1 MVALFLL
8 RHCLLDKTQA
18 NWHNPPHG
26 DFAPNRTYHHVS
38 QGEYSIMPQSVNPQ
52 QSIHDALLSTSPTPA
67 PTTPMPIPIRVA
79 FQGERG
85 AFGDEAVRDYF
96 GKQARGEETGLNA
109 QDAQDAQDTQP
120 VPYRSFADVFRAV
133 ASGEVE
139 YGLVPV
145 ENSQAG
151 SINDVYDLLRQ
162 HDLFVVGEI
171 GHPVNHC
178 LLCLPGQQIKDIKR
192 VISHPQ
198 ALAQSDIYLRDLG
211 VEIVAT
217 YDTAGSAKMIREENL
232 QGVAAVAGAGAAEI
246 YELEILAHDIQTIKG
261 NYTRFIVLS
270 REPAP
275 RVDGAAK
282 TMLVMATA
290 HQPGSLHKCLGV
302 LADQNINVLKL
313 ESRPSRQRIWEYV
326 FYLDFEGHRDD
337 PPVRTALADL
347 ASFTTFCKVL
357 GSFAKNT

>member
-1 MVALFLL
+1 MIPSTEQQT
-8 RHCLLDKTQA
+8 TQ
-18 NWHNPPHG
+18 
-26 DFAPNRTYHHVS
+26 TS
-38 QGEYSIMPQSVNPQ
+38 EIQ
-52 QSIHDALLSTSPTPA
+52 Q
-67 PTTPMPIPIRVA
+67 PINIA

-85 AFGDEAVRDYF
+85 AFSDEAVRAYF
-96 GKQARGEETGLNA
+96 GQQVEPL
-109 QDAQDAQDTQP
+109 
-120 VPYRSFADVFRAV
+120 PYRSFADVFRAV
-133 ASGEVE
+133 ASGEAD

-171 GHPVNHC
+171 SHPVNHC
-178 LLCLPGQQIKDIKR
+178 LLCLPGQQLHDIHR

-198 ALAQSDIYLRDLG
+198 ALAQCDQYLRELG

-232 QGVAAVAGAGAAEI
+232 SGVAAVAGKGAAEL
-246 YELEILAHDIQTIKG
+246 YQLEILAQGIQTIKD
-261 NYTRFIVLS
+261 NYTRFIALS

-275 RVDGAAK
+275 RREGHAK

-290 HQPGSLHKCLGV
+290 HQPGSLYTCLGV
-302 LADQNINVLKL
+302 LAAKKINLLKL
-313 ESRPSRQRIWEYV
+313 ESRPSRQRAWEYV

-337 PPVRTALADL
+337 STVRSALADL
-347 ASFTTFCKVL
+347 ASHTIFCKVL
-357 GSFAKNT
+357 GSFARNT

>member
-1 MVALFLL
+1 
-8 RHCLLDKTQA
+8 
-18 NWHNPPHG
+18 
-26 DFAPNRTYHHVS
+26 
-38 QGEYSIMPQSVNPQ
+38 MPQSVNSQPPRQ
-52 QSIHDALLSTSPTPA
+52 TAHDSLSSQSPA
-67 PTTPMPIPIRVA
+67 PTPLRVA

-85 AFGDEAVRDYF
+85 AFGDEAVGVYF
-96 GKQARGEETGLNA
+96 GNLAYAQEAGARP
-109 QDAQDAQDTQP
+109 QP
-120 VPYRSFADVFRAV
+120 VPYRAFADVFRAV
-133 ASGEVE
+133 AAAEVE
-139 YGLVPV
+139 FGLVPV

-162 HDLFVVGEI
+162 HDLFVAGEI

-178 LLCLPGQQIKDIKR
+178 LLCLPGQHLGDIKR

-198 ALAQSDIYLRDLG
+198 ALAQSDVYLRELG

-232 QGVAAVAGAGAAEI
+232 QGVAAVAGAGAAEL
-246 YELEILAHDIQTIKG
+246 YELEILASGIQTIKD

-275 RVDGAAK
+275 RASGDAK

-302 LADQNINVLKL
+302 LAAHNINVLKL

-337 PPVRTALADL
+337 QPVRTALADL
-347 ASFTTFCKVL
+347 ASYTTFCKVL

>member
-1 MVALFLL
+1 MLPST
-8 RHCLLDKTQA
+8 D
-18 NWHNPPHG
+18 
-26 DFAPNRTYHHVS
+26 
-38 QGEYSIMPQSVNPQ
+38 Q
-52 QSIHDALLSTSPTPA
+52 QTAETIQVQQ
-67 PTTPMPIPIRVA
+67 PINVA

-85 AFGDEAVRDYF
+85 AFSDEAVRAYF
-96 GKQARGEETGLNA
+96 GQQAEPL
-109 QDAQDAQDTQP
+109 
-120 VPYRSFADVFRAV
+120 PYRSFSDVFRAV
-133 ASGEVE
+133 AAGEVD

-162 HDLFVVGEI
+162 HDLFVIGEI
-171 GHPVNHC
+171 SHPVNHC
-178 LLCLPGQQIKDIKR
+178 LLCLPGQQLSDIKR

-198 ALAQSDIYLRDLG
+198 ALAQSDAYLRELG

-232 QGVAAVAGAGAAEI
+232 NGVAAVAARGAAEL
-246 YELEILAHDIQTIKG
+246 YELEILARSIQTIKD

-275 RVDGAAK
+275 RRAGEAK

-302 LADQNINVLKL
+302 LAANQINLLKL

-337 PPVRTALADL
+337 LRVSTALADL
-347 ASFTTFCKVL
+347 ASYTTFCKVL
-357 GSFAKNT
+357 GSFARNA